1 VDDQIFATYSDRQ
14 PGWPLAFSADGSVVA
29 HRLWQV
35 KGKRCRVVVNG
46 REGPEFDGVGQP
58 FLSADGAVVAYR
70 AERND
75 EYFIRVGDRDGP
87 AFEFVTDPAVSADGS
102 TVAYAASQEGRWFLV
117 AGARK
122 IPLAGH
128 PDMVFV
134 SPDGRQVGWV
144 DRESLPE
151 GGYKMRVAVPGRVG
165 ETFSIV
171 GRPAF
176 SPSGAT
182 FAYAADEGA
191 RRFVVIGPR
200 KVETPHRVSDPV
212 FSPDGRHVGYG
223 ARIGRELWWRVVET
237 DSNH

>member
-1 VDDQIFATYSDRQ
+1 
-14 PGWPLAFSADGSVVA
+14 VVA
-29 HRLWQV
+29 HRLMQG
-35 KGKRCRVVVNG
+35 KGQRGRVVVNG

-75 EYFIRVGDRDGP
+75 AYFIRVGDRDEP

-102 TVAYAASQEGRWFLV
+102 TVAYAASQAGHWFLI

-144 DRESLPE
+144 DRDTLPD
-151 GGYKMRVAVPGRVG
+151 GGYRMRVAIPGKFG
-165 ETFSIV
+165 ESFSIV

-176 SPSGAT
+176 SPAGSSVT
-182 FAYAADEGA
+182 YAADEGA
-191 RRFVVIGPR
+191 RRFVVIGTR
-200 KVETPHRVSDPV
+200 KIETPHRVSDPV

-223 ARIGRELWWRVVET
+223 ARIGREIWWKVLET
-237 DSNH
+237 APEH